1 MSKKYRIALLKTNDL
16 LIQNGLNY
24 DSQEAAQQT
33 VDYLNSLIPVN
44 LRNSE
49 VYVIVPPKE
58 EEDPDEILCG
68 VQSKKKSY
76 GSKRTRRYKNR
87 KTSYKHNRKI

>member
-1 MSKKYRIALLKTNDL
+1 MSNKYRIALLRTNDL
-16 LIQNGLNY
+16 LIQHGLNY
-24 DSQEAAQQT
+24 DSQETAQQT

-44 LRNSE
+44 LKNSE
-49 VYVIVPPKE
+49 VYVLLKE
-58 EEDPDEILCG
+58 ETHDEILSG
-68 VQSKKKSY
+68 VQPEKKSY